1 MIRSERPC
9 GDTTP
14 LARAGRPSPPGA
26 ASFAALAWLLAAVAF
41 AFAGCASNPR
51 DLVDPAGSKTFA
63 AGVDPFVLV
72 REAAD
77 HEGLYTLAG
86 GLKPMSSG
94 IWRHSFST
102 DDPDLSELRDARRAL
117 AILRNDAWYADVQV
131 FADAHDGERAAH
143 AFVIHRKA
151 LARMIE
157 RHEVFWSPW
166 GITPCTH
173 PSEIVAVVDRMPR
186 GDRWRGYGY
195 LFGYPD
201 EAVDFFV
208 EAGLSAGDGR
218 GVGPGK
224 DRRFIQ
230 IPTAAEASGRF
241 TYAVPPEH
249 VPSTADEALARDS
262 EVILAAYLERRHRM
276 RDAGSAVEEL
286 LRLNAIFEPRTIRR
300 GPIEPDDA
308 SPSAP

>member
-1 MIRSERPC
+1 MS
-9 GDTTP
+9 
-14 LARAGRPSPPGA
+14 LFAARARRIYRTEEMPH
-26 ASFAALAWLLAAVAF
+26 L
-41 AFAGCASNPR
+41 
-51 DLVDPAGSKTFA
+51 KTQIH
-63 AGVDPFVLV
+63 GV
-72 REAAD
+72 
-77 HEGLYTLAG
+77 Y
-86 GLKPMSSG
+86 
-94 IWRHSFST
+94 
-102 DDPDLSELRDARRAL
+102 
-117 AILRNDAWYADVQV
+117 
-131 FADAHDGERAAH
+131 
-143 AFVIHRKA
+143 
-151 LARMIE
+151 
-157 RHEVFWSPW
+157 
-166 GITPCTH
+166 
-173 PSEIVAVVDRMPR
+173 
-186 GDRWRGYGY
+186 
-195 LFGYPD
+195 
-201 EAVDFFV
+201 VDFFV